1 MSGTSYGALLDA
13 VRGVQWPARRVV
25 PAGPVGTHHSHMRG
39 ASTEFAEYRAY
50 RQGDDPRRIDWRLLA
65 RADRAYIRL
74 TTDRA
79 VLGTT
84 IVLDSSASMAFSP
97 SSHAKWRLA
106 EELAIGLAAVAH
118 AAGDPVGLVVADAKG
133 EPRTVAPRTRRGVVD
148 ELARVITDLEPLGS
162 PPLAP
167 LARAA
172 RSARIVV
179 VSDMLGDADEL
190 TRVVS
195 ARVAAGGEMH
205 VVHVVAREE
214 IEPPNRTL
222 LAADPEDPSIERLLT
237 EATRRGYD
245 EAFGEWRTEIARQV
259 RGGGASYTLVV
270 TDEPA
275 PHAVRRI
282 ARPPGKVR

>member
-1 MSGTSYGALLDA
+1 MSSSYGALLDA

-65 RADRAYIRL
+65 RSDRAYIRL

-84 IVLDSSASMAFSP
+84 IMLDTSASMAFPVSTR
-97 SSHAKWRLA
+97 AKWRLA
-106 EELAIGLAAVAH
+106 QEIAIGLAAVAH
-118 AAGDPVGLVVADAKG
+118 SAGDPVGFVANGPSDD
-133 EPRTVAPRTRRGVVD
+133 PRTLSPRTRRGVVD
-148 ELARVITDLEPLGS
+148 ELARVIDDLDPVGTR
-162 PPLAP
+162 PLAP
-167 LARAA
+167 LARLA
-172 RSARIVV
+172 RTPRIAVI
-179 VSDMLGDADEL
+179 SDMLGDSDDLIRE
-190 TRVVS
+190 VS
-195 ARVAAGGEMH
+195 ARVAAAGEAH

-214 IEPPNRTL
+214 IDPPRRML

-237 EATRRGYD
+237 DTTRRAYD
-245 EAFGEWRTEIARQV
+245 EAFAEWRSEVARQF
-259 RGGGASYTLVV
+259 RAGGASYTQVV

-275 PHAVRRI
+275 AHAVRRV
-282 ARPPGKVR
+282 ARPVGK